1 MRSSA
6 NSESSRRQHRAHQSN
21 TPVRPP
27 IARSPLTT
35 LTAAVFLTFFAALLT
50 SCAEASPDDSGTVCP
65 PDSHLTWENFGEPF
79 LLTWCTSCHSSHLSG
94 EGDPNERQN
103 APHGSDFDTYAH
115 YLDWA
120 EDVDD
125 RAGGSNTSMPPAGGP
140 TEFERAM
147 LSEWIACG
155 SPR

>member
-1 MRSSA
+1 M
-6 NSESSRRQHRAHQSN
+6 
-21 TPVRPP
+21 
-27 IARSPLTT
+27 L
-35 LTAAVFLTFFAALLT
+35 AAVAFLTFFTALIT
-50 SCAEASPDDSGTVCP
+50 SCDEASQDDLGAVCP

-103 APHGSDFDTYAH
+103 APLGSDFDTYAH

-125 RAGGSNTSMPPAGGP
+125 RAGGNNTSMPPAGGP
-140 TEFERAM
+140 TEAERVM

-155 SPR
+155 SPQ